1 MLLQARAGTLREK
14 VTEAKLCEL
23 LEEEGKSKQTKVSIQ
38 RRVVKGFDD
47 DDDDDDSDMM

>member
-1 MLLQARAGTLREK
+1 VLLQARAGTLREK